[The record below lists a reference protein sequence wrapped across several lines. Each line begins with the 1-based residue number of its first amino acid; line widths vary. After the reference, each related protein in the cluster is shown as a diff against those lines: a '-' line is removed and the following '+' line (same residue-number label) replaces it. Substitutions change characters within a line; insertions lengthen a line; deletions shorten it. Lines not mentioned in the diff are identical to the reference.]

1 MLLCKKKPLD
11 NLEKVKKELRYLI
24 KVAVG
29 YRSVTQF
36 ISTMPLVDA
45 ELIIKLSKGDYNEFN
60 LPDRNLLRLIATNS
74 EGRITHTLLYSLF
87 NYSERDEEEDR
98 SWTKIRVKRSQVYT
112 VDFGYNM
119 DSEQSGKRPAIIIQN
134 DKGNN
139 FSTTTVVI
147 PLSSKCKF
155 SSKMHVLLE
164 KELGL
169 KQISYAFPEQIKVI
183 SLRRIIPYVITTLP
197 ESKMS
202 LIENSLKLQLGIDP
216 LMFDEGYAFT
226 LAERIK
232 ILQRNITIKKSKD
245 LISILNDK
253 IQELANYC
261 SKYSKDYSFVMKEY
275 ERLCSNRVYA

>member
-60 LPDRNLLRLIATNS
+60 LPDRNLLRLIAANS

-275 ERLCSNRVYA
+275 ERLCGNKVYA

>member
-36 ISTMPLVDA
+36 ISTMPLVNA

-60 LPDRNLLRLIATNS
+60 LPDRNLLRLIAANS